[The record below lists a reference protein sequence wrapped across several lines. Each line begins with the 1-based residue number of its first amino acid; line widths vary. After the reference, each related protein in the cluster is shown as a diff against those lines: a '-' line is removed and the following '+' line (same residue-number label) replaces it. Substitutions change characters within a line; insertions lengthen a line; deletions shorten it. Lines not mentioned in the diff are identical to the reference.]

1 MCGIVG
7 VHSIVDAPKAIL
19 EALLM
24 LQHRGQEASGI
35 ALADGKEFMEPAPH
49 RVLGTVS
56 EFERDWPGFV
66 PKKALLGI
74 GHVRYGTSGEHS
86 SLANAQ
92 PLVLSSS
99 LGPFSIAH
107 NGDTPGFEEMQEKLQ
122 SRGVKFL
129 STADTEV
136 IGQEIVARAETV
148 ETMQEAMLEALA
160 GIKGAFA
167 LVMATPSALVGC
179 RDPLGYRPLS
189 LGRLDDG
196 WVLASESC
204 AFDALRAEYIRDIE
218 PGELVWIDENGPQSF
233 RFGEPKPNRQ
243 QCVFELIYFS
253 RPDSYVFGRY
263 VDGMRKALGE
273 KLAEEVGIPK
283 HEDMVFIG
291 VPDSAMFAAEG
302 YEKATGIRLRSSVL
316 IRNHY
321 TGRTF
326 IEEGTEKREN
336 GVRLKFN
343 PLHREIE
350 GKWVVLIDD
359 SLVRGT
365 TMRRLVRM
373 MRENGAVGVTLLI
386 ASPPILHP
394 CYYGI
399 DMKTYEQL
407 RAAVEKGDI
416 DKICTFV
423 EADEL
428 HYLSLE
434 GFRQVV
440 GQDGSETKD
449 FCLACFDGKHAL

>member
-1 MCGIVG
+1 MREG
-7 VHSIVDAPKAIL
+7 
-19 EALLM
+19 
-24 LQHRGQEASGI
+24 
-35 ALADGKEFMEPAPH
+35 
-49 RVLGTVS
+49 
-56 EFERDWPGFV
+56 
-66 PKKALLGI
+66 
-74 GHVRYGTSGEHS
+74 
-86 SLANAQ
+86 
-92 PLVLSSS
+92 
-99 LGPFSIAH
+99 
-107 NGDTPGFEEMQEKLQ
+107 LQ
-122 SRGVKFL
+122 SGGVEFF

-136 IGQEIVARAETV
+136 IGQSIVQRARETEGLRGAIL
-148 ETMQEAMLEALA
+148 ETLA
-160 GIKGAFA
+160 GLKGAFS
-167 LVMATPSALVGC
+167 LVMSTPSALIGC
-179 RDPLGYRPLS
+179 RDPWGYRPLS
-189 LGRLDDG
+189 LGRLEQG
-196 WVLASESC
+196 WVLASETC
-204 AFDALRAEYIRDIE
+204 ALQTLRADYVRDVE
-218 PGELVWIDENGPQSF
+218 PGELVWIDEKGLQSF
-233 RFGEPKPNRQ
+233 RFGEPKSSLQ

-253 RPDSYVFGRY
+253 RPDSMVFGRY

-273 KLAEEVGIPK
+273 KLAEEVGVPQ

-326 IEEGTEKREN
+326 LEDSEEKREN

-373 MRENGAVGVTLLI
+373 MKDNGAIGVTLLI
-386 ASPPILHP
+386 ASPPIFHP
-394 CYYGI
+394 CRYGI

-416 DKICTFV
+416 EKIRTFV

-428 HYLSLE
+428 RYLSLE
-434 GFRQVV
+434 GLHQVV
-440 GQDGSETKD
+440 EEEGKRND
-449 FCLACFDGKHAL
+449 FCLACFDGKYAL